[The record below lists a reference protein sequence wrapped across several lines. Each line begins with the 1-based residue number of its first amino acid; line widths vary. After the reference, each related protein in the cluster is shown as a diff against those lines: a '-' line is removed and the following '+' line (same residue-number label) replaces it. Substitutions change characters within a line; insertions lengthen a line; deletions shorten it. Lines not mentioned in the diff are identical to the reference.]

1 MSSPSYRRMPS
12 AGTALG
18 AIGALGIAL
27 STFFMVGVDSLNHS
41 AWAAGHVAAV
51 GLSILVTVLG
61 AVIEGRLAP
70 LIGWISYGVMMS
82 SAVLG
87 LGLGAAVLRT
97 RTLPDNPNFRYVLF
111 ISLAVFITALPVV
124 LLVRRQERARARA
137 I

>member
-27 STFFMVGVDSLNHS
+27 STFMVGVDSLNHS

-82 SAVLG
+82 SAVFG
-87 LGLGAAVLRT
+87 
-97 RTLPDNPNFRYVLF
+97 
-111 ISLAVFITALPVV
+111 
-124 LLVRRQERARARA
+124 ARAWGGSA
-137 I
+137 